1 MAIMCLKKYK
11 VHGTSIDTHENEQNR
26 WKLIAISHLS
36 DKKASKICIYIII
49 TLRYISLITKVVKLN
64 HYP

>member
-1 MAIMCLKKYK
+1 MAIMCLKKHK

-36 DKKASKICIYIII
+36 DKKASKICI
-49 TLRYISLITKVVKLN
+49 
-64 HYP
+64 

>member
-36 DKKASKICIYIII
+36 DKKASKICIYNNFEI
-49 TLRYISLITKVVKLN
+49 YIFNYESG
-64 HYP
+64 

>member
-11 VHGTSIDTHENEQNR
+11 VHGTCTSIDTHENEQNR

-36 DKKASKICIYIII
+36 DKKASKICI
-49 TLRYISLITKVVKLN
+49 
-64 HYP
+64 